1 MYLSRLVLN
10 ERQLLVQRDLSN
22 SHALHQRIMHGFP
35 DQPTQTPRSDW
46 CILYRQEPDGYTI
59 LVQSAIQPDWSRLP
73 KGYVQRDPEVKTF
86 DLTAEVLAK
95 GKCFRF
101 RLRANPSKRD
111 KKTHKIVGFFR
122 FADQLE
128 WLCRQGQ
135 RHGFEVL
142 AAEGIPS
149 PNIFGIKKEIPGPVR
164 IYTVLFQGILR
175 VTDAEVL
182 VKAVQQGIGRGR
194 SYGCGLLSLSKISH
208 SAF

>member
-46 CILYRQEPDGYTI
+46 CILYRQEPDGYTV

-149 PNIFGIKKEIPGPVR
+149 PNIFGIKKEIPGLVR

-175 VTDAEVL
+175 VTDAEAL